1 MKTELCLLTAIIAIL
16 CQVSVS
22 AQAQSEDVPRVEAGA
37 HFTSLTKPDFDGGRT
52 EAGFGGRFTYNVTD
66 YFALEA
72 EGNLFPHRCLTCTSG
87 NNGRITQGLFGL
99 KVGKR
104 FNKFGLFAKGRPGF
118 VRFSEGVS
126 DFIPLPS
133 PPGPFPLFEIRRRP
147 TTNFAVD
154 VGGVLEFY
162 PSRRIVTRFDAGD
175 TIIRYGSQTFST
187 FAFDPTTGV
196 TTTDT
201 FTTQSETRHNFQFSA
216 GVAFRF

>member
-1 MKTELCLLTAIIAIL
+1 MKKELCLLTAIVIVL
-16 CQVSVS
+16 CLVSGN
-22 AQAQSEDVPRVEAGA
+22 AHAQSEDVPRFEAGA
-37 HFTSLTKPDFDGGRT
+37 QFTSLTKPDFDGGRT
-52 EAGFGGRFTYNVTD
+52 EPGFGGRFTYNVTD

-72 EGNLFPHRCLTCTSG
+72 EGNLFLHRCRTCTNG
-87 NNGRITQGLFGL
+87 NNGRITEGLFGI
-99 KVGKR
+99 KAGKR

-118 VRFSEGVS
+118 VRFSEGVT

-175 TIIRYGSQTFST
+175 TIIRYGPQTFST
-187 FAFDPTTGV
+187 FSFDPATGA
-196 TTTDT
+196 TLTNT

-216 GVAFRF
+216 GVGFRF